1 MRGFYAI
8 SCQFLPICPHTG
20 WRLERGR
27 RPNILGLL
35 ADEAGRR
42 AQPQPAPT
50 AASWPTLRWSCL
62 VRSRSG
68 SERWSPNSAKRR
80 VSRLAVLSPWCYS
93 IGPRS
98 IHETAA
104 GAPPWSAL
112 LIMRHKGLPS
122 PPANTESAGCWQ
134 APMAPPDKCWR
145 VCLRC
150 TLQHIVV
157 RLDPGFALHLRSRAA
172 QRVVGAREWMAADL
186 TRDSHCFM
194 PEKRP
199 RAGTP

>member
-42 AQPQPAPT
+42 AQPQPAWT

-80 VSRLAVLSPWCYS
+80 VSRLAVLSPWRCS
-93 IGPRS
+93 VRPQW
-98 IHETAA
+98 IHEKAA
-104 GAPPWSAL
+104 GAPPWSGRL
-112 LIMRHKGLPS
+112 TMRHKGLPS
-122 PPANTESAGCWQ
+122 PPTKPGSAGCRSEGMEGRGPYTRLIVLRPGETRSGEN
-134 APMAPPDKCWR
+134 APTALSTQPSTAIYQPL
-145 VCLRC
+145 VALR
-150 TLQHIVV
+150 H
-157 RLDPGFALHLRSRAA
+157 RHRS
-172 QRVVGAREWMAADL
+172 L
-186 TRDSHCFM
+186 IPLLL
-194 PEKRP
+194 PEE
-199 RAGTP
+199 